1 MNRMK
6 SFLKRECTNGCLIII
21 AAVLLGNAINI
32 LITNPDPI
40 ITRSGLGTSKETVI
54 GEFNGTE
61 VNDGAVS
68 QSLGVASVNQIL
80 KGELPVWNHYEG
92 VGAPL
97 AGAMQPASFFL
108 PFNLLLVLPNG
119 FLIFRMVL
127 EIIAGIGM
135 FLFLRKLKV
144 RNKIAIFG
152 GILFALNGTFAI
164 LGNAIFN
171 PIAFFP
177 WMLFGLE
184 KIKDE
189 LSKKTK
195 IGYAIFALSLAFSI
209 NAGFPETAYLNGL
222 LVFGWFLLR
231 LFSFNKKDKMK
242 YFCGVFLS
250 GILGIFLALPSIY
263 LFVHYLQNGAHIG
276 GHDGTFQHLGI
287 DKETIPMF
295 IFPYIYG
302 LIFQNPSITYPMWG
316 EFGGFIGLTMLV
328 LACFGVVNKKIDFKV
343 RIFFALMAVV
353 SLMRIVAVPIITHII
368 DILPLMAATAVFRY
382 LPPVFILSTIVLACF
397 GVEFGFQKKYSKN
410 ENKLNAGI
418 AIIGSV
424 VAGICLIV
432 AKIFVKNKFIDGSG
446 VRKYFI
452 YYLILSIVI
461 ICLAVCFAKSKK
473 HKSKIIT
480 ALAFLAIFET
490 MSSFALPQL
499 GAPIR
504 SKAKVDTDAV
514 VFLQKNIGLQ
524 RFYYIGGKNGLK
536 TNYASYFGISSIN
549 NENLPTPLA
558 WDEFVKKNLDNNTD
572 TISFSGAFRKDWSRD
587 PAETEFYKN
596 IENFKSVGVR
606 YLVSEIQGDFAISR
620 EQAAKRGMNI
630 VYSNDANN
638 TIIYEMP
645 NYSKYFSAKNCKLDI
660 ISRDEVMADCEKASK
675 LSRLE
680 LFFDG
685 WNVSVNDQKADLNKD
700 GKIFQSV
707 NLPAG
712 KSKIKF
718 MFWPKWLTLSLLI
731 FSMSLIGIIAHQF
744 YNVYIYLKSRKD
756 NN

>member
-1 MNRMK
+1 MNKLK
-6 SFLKRECTNGCLIII
+6 SFLKKDITKGCFAIIL
-21 AAVLLGNAINI
+21 AVLLGNAVNI
-32 LITNPDPI
+32 FITNPDPI
-40 ITRSGLGTSKETVI
+40 ITRSGLGVSKKTII
-54 GEFNGTE
+54 GEYNGTE

-80 KGELPVWNHYEG
+80 NGSIPVWNHYEG

-119 FLIFRMVL
+119 FLIFRIVL
-127 EIIAGIGM
+127 EIVAGIGM
-135 FLFLRKLKV
+135 FLFLRKLKI
-144 RNKIAIFG
+144 RNKVSVFG

-231 LFSFNKKDKMK
+231 LFSFSKKDRMK
-242 YFCGVFLS
+242 YFCGVFLA

-263 LFVHYLQNGAHIG
+263 LFIHYLQNGAHIG

-353 SLMRIVAVPIITHII
+353 SMMRIMAIPIITHII

-410 ENKLNAGI
+410 ENRLNAGI
-418 AIIGSV
+418 VIIGSA
-424 VAGICLIV
+424 VAGICLIA

-480 ALAFLAIFET
+480 ILAFLAIFET
-490 MSSFALPQL
+490 MSSFVLPQFS
-499 GAPIR
+499 APVR
-504 SKAKVDTDAV
+504 SEAKVDTGAV
-514 VFLQKNIGLQ
+514 EFLRKNIGLQ
-524 RFYYIGGKNGLK
+524 RFYYIGGKSGLK

-558 WDEFVKKNLDNNTD
+558 WDKFVKKNLDNNTD

-596 IENFKSVGVR
+596 IENFKSVGVK
-606 YLVSEIQGDFAISR
+606 YLVSEIQGDFAVSR

-630 VYSNDANN
+630 VYSNDINN

-645 NYSKYFSAKNCKLDI
+645 NYSSYFNADNCKLKV
-660 ISRDEVMADCEKASK
+660 ISQDEVEADCSSASK

-685 WNVSVNDQKADLNKD
+685 WNANINEQKVEIAKD
-700 GKIFQSV
+700 GEIFQSV
-707 NLPAG
+707 KLPAG

-718 MFWPKWLTLSLLI
+718 VFWPKWLTISFVI
-731 FSMSLIGIIAHQF
+731 FLVTLFGVIAHQC
-744 YNVYIYLKSRKD
+744 YNIFLKLRKS
-756 NN
+756 N